1 MHKGTGTAARKR
13 LPAMAIVL
21 GGCSSATRCQP
32 SPTSVVASREID
44 VRDVSRRQLARSPIT
59 QRVDSLSDP
68 SATLRGTSGG
78 GLLCDHTVQTVQ
90 TVLSARQRDGMIH
103 VLVVVPR
110 ARAHAV
116 RASSLAPAGEP
127 MHEA

>member
-1 MHKGTGTAARKR
+1 MSLA
-13 LPAMAIVL
+13 
-21 GGCSSATRCQP
+21 
-32 SPTSVVASREID
+32 ASRLA
-44 VRDVSRRQLARSPIT
+44 VPSRSASI
-59 QRVDSLSDP
+59 SLSDP

-78 GLLCDHTVQTVQ
+78 GVLCDHTVQ

-110 ARAHAV
+110 ARAQAV

-127 MHEA
+127 MVEALLDRGAQVSSI